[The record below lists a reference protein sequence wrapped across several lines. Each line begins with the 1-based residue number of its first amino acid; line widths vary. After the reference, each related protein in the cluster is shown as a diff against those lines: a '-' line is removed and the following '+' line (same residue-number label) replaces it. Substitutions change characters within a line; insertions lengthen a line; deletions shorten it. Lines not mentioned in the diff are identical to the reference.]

1 MCDLEVVR
9 IYSKDVYTT
18 GVDVILKVKFGK
30 IHNGCVKNNKKSRR
44 GIRRYKEQQRS
55 NHSK

>member
-1 MCDLEVVR
+1 MCDLVVVR

-18 GVDVILKVKFGK
+18 DVDVILKVKFGK
-30 IHNGCVKNNKKSRR
+30 IYNGCVKNNKKSRR
-44 GIRRYKEQQRS
+44 GIRRYKKQKRS